1 MGVTSSCV
9 IVLYI
14 RVTSGCVEAL
24 QSVVVM
30 VMKSNRFNRGLHKP
44 KCFQQLQDIEFE
56 SECNT
61 LFILGW
67 QLRLFC

>member
-1 MGVTSSCV
+1 MRVTSSCV
-9 IVLYI
+9 IVLYM

-30 VMKSNRFNRGLHKP
+30 VMKSNRFNRGLQKP
-44 KCFQQLQDIEFE
+44 KCFQQLQDIE
-56 SECNT
+56 SECNI
-61 LFILGW
+61 LFILEW

>member
-1 MGVTSSCV
+1 M
-9 IVLYI
+9 

-44 KCFQQLQDIEFE
+44 KCFQQLQDIE
-56 SECNT
+56 SECNI
-61 LFILGW
+61 LFILEW